1 MEIKIIRK
9 DVLIIGG
16 GTAGC
21 YAAGKIAEM
30 SALSV
35 LIAEKA
41 NIARSGCLA
50 AGVNALN
57 AYITPGHTPEDY
69 VEYASKDANGIVRGD
84 LLMTLSERLN
94 EVTEDLEKMGLT
106 ILKDADGN
114 YVSRGWRNLK
124 INGENIKPLLAG
136 YAGKSEKVKVLNHVN
151 VTDFLTEKKDGKVRI
166 RGAAGFGTDKEVFY
180 LLYADAVLI
189 ATGGASGLYR
199 PNNPGS
205 AHHKMW
211 YCPFNTGAGYA
222 MGILA
227 GAEMT
232 TLEMRFIALR
242 CKDTLAPT
250 GTIAQGVGAV
260 QINAKGESCEEKYGR
275 STAERVWGTV
285 EEKKQG
291 RGPCCLATKGIS
303 GEQEEDL
310 YLAYL
315 NMAPVQT
322 LKWLAR
328 GKGPSL
334 ENVEIDGSE
343 PYVVGGHAASGY
355 WVSTDRETT
364 ISGLFAAG
372 DVCGGAP
379 QKYVTGALAEA
390 LIAAEAIVS
399 RSKVGKTKNSE
410 AFRAKAA
417 EGEDSAGLPKKSGL
431 SGNEEELSEK
441 KMTSGEVPGSQTGFH
456 NEKETVRDPSA
467 NPGVESSPT
476 LSEISC
482 SGDWETL
489 KSSLDD
495 AQAADLLEKYQKY
508 FSASESLFSVQQ
520 VEEAMQKVMD
530 EYAGGIRTDYSY
542 NEAGLAIADE
552 RIRELQIL
560 QKGLCAHSM
569 DELLQIYELRE
580 RLVVARA
587 LIAHLGARKET
598 RWHSFQENSDHPRK
612 KKEYELYINSR
623 MADDGTIRIIRR
635 PLTGRREKYEHS
647 D

>member
-1 MEIKIIRK
+1 MEVKIIRK

-16 GTAGC
+16 GAAGC

-30 SALSV
+30 SGLSI

-94 EVTEDLEKMGLT
+94 EVTKELERMGLT

-136 YAGKSEKVKVLNHVN
+136 YAGKSENVKVMNHVN
-151 VTDFLTEKKDGKVRI
+151 ITDFLTEKKDGKIRI
-166 RGAAGFGTDKEVFY
+166 RGAAGFGTDREVFY

-199 PNNPGS
+199 PNNPGN

-260 QINAKGESCEEKYGR
+260 QINAKGESYEEKYGR

-291 RGPCCLATKGIS
+291 RGPCHLATKGIS
-303 GEQEEDL
+303 GKQEEDL

-322 LKWLAR
+322 LKWLAE

-334 ENVEIDGSE
+334 KNVEIDGSE

-364 ISGLFAAG
+364 IGGLFAAG

-379 QKYVTGALAEA
+379 QKYVTGVLAEA

-399 RSKVGKTKNSE
+399 RNETGKTKNSE
-410 AFRAKAA
+410 VFKAKAV
-417 EGEDSAGLPKKSGL
+417 EDEDNAGLSKKFGL
-431 SGNEEELSEK
+431 SENETGLKAEL
-441 KMTSGEVPGSQTGFH
+441 PDSQTMST
-456 NEKETVRDPSA
+456 NIEETDR
-467 NPGVESSPT
+467 T
-476 LSEISC
+476 
-482 SGDWETL
+482 GDWETL
-489 KSSLDD
+489 KGSLSD
-495 AQAADLLEKYQKY
+495 AQAAAILERYQKY

-530 EYAGGIRTDYSY
+530 EYAGGIRTNYSY

-552 RIRELQIL
+552 KIQELQTL
-560 QKGLCAHSM
+560 QEGLRAHSM

-580 RLVVARA
+580 RLIVARA

-598 RWHSFQENSDHPRK
+598 RWHSFQENSDHPQK

-623 MADDGTIRIIRR
+623 MEGDGTIRIIRR

>member
-1 MEIKIIRK
+1 MEIRIIRK

-16 GTAGC
+16 GAAGC

-30 SALSV
+30 SGLSV

-41 NIARSGCLA
+41 NILRSGCLA

-69 VEYASKDANGIVRGD
+69 VEYASKDANGIVRED

-94 EVTEDLEKMGLT
+94 EVTEELERMGLT

-136 YAGKSEKVKVLNHVN
+136 YAGKSRHVKVLNHVN
-151 VTDFLTEKKDGKVRI
+151 ITDFLTEKKDGKIRI
-166 RGAAGFGTDKEVFY
+166 RGAAGFGTDKEVSY

-205 AHHKMW
+205 ARHKMW

-260 QINAKGESCEEKYGR
+260 QINAKGESYEEKYGR

-285 EEKKQG
+285 EEQKQG
-291 RGPCCLATKGIS
+291 RSPCCLATKGIS
-303 GEQEEDL
+303 GKQEEDL

-322 LKWLAR
+322 LKWLAG
-328 GKGPSL
+328 GKGPAS

-364 ISGLFAAG
+364 IGGLFAAG

-399 RSKVGKTKNSE
+399 RSETMSINI
-410 AFRAKAA
+410 
-417 EGEDSAGLPKKSGL
+417 
-431 SGNEEELSEK
+431 EE
-441 KMTSGEVPGSQTGFH
+441 TDRT
-456 NEKETVRDPSA
+456 
-467 NPGVESSPT
+467 
-476 LSEISC
+476 
-482 SGDWETL
+482 GDWETL
-489 KSSLDD
+489 KGSLAD
-495 AQAADLLEKYQKY
+495 AQAANILERYQKY

-530 EYAGGIRTDYSY
+530 EYAGGIRTNYSY

-552 RIRELQIL
+552 KIRELQVL
-560 QKGLCAHSM
+560 QEGLRAHSM

-580 RLVVARA
+580 RLIVARA

-598 RWHSFQENSDHPRK
+598 RWHSFQENSDHPQK

-623 MADDGTIRIIRR
+623 MEDDGTIRIIRR

>member
-1 MEIKIIRK
+1 MEVKIIRN

-16 GTAGC
+16 GAAGC
-21 YAAGKIAEM
+21 YAAGKIAER
-30 SALSV
+30 SGLSV

-41 NIARSGCLA
+41 NILRSGCLA

-69 VEYASKDANGIVRGD
+69 VEYARKDAEGIVRED

-94 EVTEDLEKMGLT
+94 EVTKDLERMGLT

-136 YAGKSEKVKVLNHVN
+136 YAGKSEHVKVLNHVN
-151 VTDFLTEKKDGKVRI
+151 ITDFLTEKKDGKVRI
-166 RGAAGFGTDKEVFY
+166 RGAAGFSTEKEVFY
-180 LLYADAVLI
+180 LLYADGVLI

-205 AHHKMW
+205 ARHKMW

-260 QINAKGESCEEKYGR
+260 QVNAKGESYEETYGS

-322 LKWLAR
+322 LKWLAG
-328 GKGPSL
+328 GKGPAS

-399 RSKVGKTKNSE
+399 GSG
-410 AFRAKAA
+410 AKKKRVSA
-417 EGEDSAGLPKKSGL
+417 ENPDPQTISIY
-431 SGNEEELSEK
+431 NNIEETN
-441 KMTSGEVPGSQTGFH
+441 M
-456 NEKETVRDPSA
+456 
-467 NPGVESSPT
+467 
-476 LSEISC
+476 I
-482 SGDWETL
+482 GDWETL
-489 KSSLDD
+489 KNRLSD
-495 AQAADLLEKYQKY
+495 AQAAGILEEYQRY

-520 VEEAMQKVMD
+520 IEEAMQKVMD
-530 EYAGGIRTDYSY
+530 EYAGGIRTNYSY

-552 RIRELQIL
+552 KIQELRAL
-560 QKGLCAHSM
+560 QKGLRAHSM

-580 RLVVARA
+580 RLIVAGA

-598 RWHSFQENSDHPRK
+598 RWHSFQENSDHPQK

-623 MADDGTIRIIRR
+623 MEDDGTIRIIRR